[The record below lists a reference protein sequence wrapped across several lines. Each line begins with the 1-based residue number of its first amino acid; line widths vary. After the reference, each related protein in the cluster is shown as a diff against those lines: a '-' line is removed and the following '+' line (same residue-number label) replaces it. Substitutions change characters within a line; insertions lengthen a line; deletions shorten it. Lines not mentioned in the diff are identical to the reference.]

1 MPTADALNPPLQ
13 AVVSGGGIVGAAA
26 TLGLLAR
33 GDRVRWL
40 RRAQAIP
47 PLPAGYAAR
56 VYALS
61 PGNLA
66 WLRSLGVEPDAE
78 RMGSVRA
85 MHIRGRHGQGLDLS
99 AQQAGVAELAF
110 IIESDNLL
118 QALEAAV
125 SGYGASEGDPSPAN
139 IVGLHPPYTVPARGV
154 CEASGAAA
162 GCTTRDGTATLNALQ
177 VELDDSSTL
186 ATRLLVAADGAA
198 SPLRAMAHIDTLRHD
213 YGHRAVVA
221 NFICEKPHRGV
232 ACQWFDNGAVLAWLP
247 LPERHI
253 SMVWSLPAAR
263 AEALMGQDA
272 AAFTAQVAAAGAHRW
287 GALERVSAPQAFPL
301 QRQRARTLTATR
313 LALVGDAAHVVHPLA
328 GQGMN
333 LGLRDVRALLEATT
347 GRRDPG
353 DAHALA
359 RYAALR
365 QCDVHSIEAVTDG
378 LFRLFNAP
386 IGALLGGHGMGL
398 LNHLSP
404 LKSELARQAMR

>member
-1 MPTADALNPPLQ
+1 MPPADALNPPLQ

-125 SGYGASEGDPSPAN
+125 S
-139 IVGLHPPYTVPARGV
+139 
-154 CEASGAAA
+154 
-162 GCTTRDGTATLNALQ
+162 
-177 VELDDSSTL
+177 
-186 ATRLLVAADGAA
+186 
-198 SPLRAMAHIDTLRHD
+198 
-213 YGHRAVVA
+213 
-221 NFICEKPHRGV
+221 
-232 ACQWFDNGAVLAWLP
+232 
-247 LPERHI
+247 
-253 SMVWSLPAAR
+253 
-263 AEALMGQDA
+263 
-272 AAFTAQVAAAGAHRW
+272 
-287 GALERVSAPQAFPL
+287 
-301 QRQRARTLTATR
+301 
-313 LALVGDAAHVVHPLA
+313 
-328 GQGMN
+328 
-333 LGLRDVRALLEATT
+333 
-347 GRRDPG
+347 
-353 DAHALA
+353 
-359 RYAALR
+359 
-365 QCDVHSIEAVTDG
+365 
-378 LFRLFNAP
+378 
-386 IGALLGGHGMGL
+386 
-398 LNHLSP
+398 
-404 LKSELARQAMR
+404 